1 MKARKPPSGGHSRA
15 GQLNFDF
22 TRWRCDCNET
32 AAIQWLNYAAEM
44 ALVDPEND
52 EVLADVVGHYLEA
65 VRLEPVR

>member
-1 MKARKPPSGGHSRA
+1 
-15 GQLNFDF
+15 
-22 TRWRCDCNET
+22 
-32 AAIQWLNYAAEM
+32 M